1 MVYVLLGDYCF
12 ALERFEF
19 ARLLVLRLLEG
30 FLHSSYRF
38 FILCIYFC
46 VCFHFFFSTEMSVQ
60 DRKAFV
66 KTLLIFHIINYIY
79 IKTLL
84 GAARGVIKMAYPPLG
99 V

>member
-38 FILCIYFC
+38 FISLHLFLCLIPLF
-46 VCFHFFFSTEMSVQ
+46 
-60 DRKAFV
+60 
-66 KTLLIFHIINYIY
+66 LLD
-79 IKTLL
+79 
-84 GAARGVIKMAYPPLG
+84 
-99 V
+99 